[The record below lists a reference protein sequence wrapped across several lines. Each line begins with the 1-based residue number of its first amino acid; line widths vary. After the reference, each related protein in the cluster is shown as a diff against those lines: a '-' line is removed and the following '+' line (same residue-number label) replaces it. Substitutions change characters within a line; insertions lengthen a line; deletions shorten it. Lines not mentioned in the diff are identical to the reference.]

1 MYGTLEF
8 EDFLMLQSFIFRQ
21 TERKFRPDRMA
32 LKDKQYEIFL
42 RADQLAFERHFQ
54 EAQVAYNTLV
64 QKITE
69 KACEFASFDI
79 NKYMMTKQFIMSNEE
94 TAAKLQERELLVRS
108 QLDLELNPVTMD
120 EKTAIQAVKFKI

>member
-1 MYGTLEF
+1 LKDQIEEYGTFKTNMDGTLEF
-8 EDFLMLQSFIFRQ
+8 EDFLMLQSFISRQ

-64 QKITE
+64 
-69 KACEFASFDI
+69 
-79 NKYMMTKQFIMSNEE
+79 
-94 TAAKLQERELLVRS
+94 
-108 QLDLELNPVTMD
+108 
-120 EKTAIQAVKFKI
+120 